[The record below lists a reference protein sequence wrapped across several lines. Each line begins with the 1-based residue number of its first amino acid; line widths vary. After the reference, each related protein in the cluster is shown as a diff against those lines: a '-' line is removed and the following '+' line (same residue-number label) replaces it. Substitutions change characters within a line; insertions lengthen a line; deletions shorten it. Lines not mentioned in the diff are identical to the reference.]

1 MLKPKQQGPNFVRMN
16 EQMIYLDNNAT
27 TPVDPRVVD
36 QMLPYFYEQP
46 GNAASRTHAFGW
58 QAEEAVKKARQQLA
72 SLLDVGYKE
81 VVFTSGATEAINLAL
96 KGFFETYQTRG
107 QHIITLQTEHK
118 AVLDCCKRLEGKGA
132 EVTYLP
138 VQEDGL
144 VDLQMLKDS
153 IKAETILV
161 AVMWANNE
169 TGTIQQMAEIG
180 AICDEAGVFLF
191 SDATQAVGKIPT
203 HPREVGVH
211 MLACSAH
218 KLYGPKGVGALYVSQ
233 KNPIV
238 KLTAQQDGGGHER
251 GRRSGTLNVPGI
263 VGLGAAAAIAGE
275 EQAQEAVQLGAWRDQ
290 IEQKLLQE
298 IPQTAVNGSTA
309 YRLPQV
315 SNLRFAGIDT
325 EQLLMMLSQQVA
337 LSSGSACTSAS
348 MDPSHVLKALG
359 LTDAEAQSSMRI
371 SLGRFTKEEEV
382 ARAADL
388 IIKAVAEARAM
399 SPAWA
404 AMSGGGE

>member
-1 MLKPKQQGPNFVRMN
+1 MN

-27 TPVDPRVVD
+27 TAVDPRVVD
-36 QMLPYFYEQP
+36 QMLPFFYDLP

-58 QAEEAVKKARQQLA
+58 QAEEAVKKARRQVA
-72 SLLDVGYKE
+72 HLLDVEEKE
-81 VVFTSGATEAINLAL
+81 IVFTSGATEAVNLAL

-107 QHIITLQTEHK
+107 RHIITLQTEHK
-118 AVLDCCKRLEGKGA
+118 AVLDCCKRLERRGA

-138 VQEDGL
+138 VQQDGL
-144 VDLQMLKDS
+144 VDLEVLKTNIRQD
-153 IKAETILV
+153 TILV

-169 TGTIQQMAEIG
+169 TGTIQQMTEIG
-180 AICDEAGVFLF
+180 AICDQAGVFLF
-191 SDATQAVGKIPT
+191 SDATQAVGKITT
-203 HPREVGVH
+203 HPKEIGVH

-238 KLTAQQDGGGHER
+238 KLAAQQDGGGHER

-263 VGLGAAAAIAGE
+263 VGFGAAAAIATE
-275 EQAQEAVQLGAWRDQ
+275 EKEEETIQLSTLRDR
-290 IEQKLLQE
+290 IEQHLLNA
-298 IPQTAVNGSTA
+298 IPQTEVNGSTSQ
-309 YRLPQV
+309 RLPQV
-315 SNLRFAGIDT
+315 SNIRFAGIDT
-325 EQLLMMLSQQVA
+325 EQLLMMLSQQIA

-359 LTDAEAQSSMRI
+359 LSDEEAQSSIRI
-371 SLGRFTKEEEV
+371 SLGRFNQLEEID
-382 ARAADL
+382 RAAELL
-388 IIKAVAEARAM
+388 IEAVAATRAM

-404 AMSGGGE
+404 KMS